1 MQFGGEALVG
11 QLHLVL
17 FLLHHL
23 DVGLGLKQFVFK
35 KLWRFIIN
43 ARVWCVSLFVFA
55 SRLLFYWSMG
65 RVLPTSLSFKLLL
78 Q

>member
-17 FLLHHL
+17 FLLHDL

-35 KLWRFIIN
+35 ELWRFIIKT
-43 ARVWCVSLFVFA
+43 RVWGVSLFVFA
-55 SRLLFYWSMG
+55 S
-65 RVLPTSLSFKLLL
+65 
-78 Q
+78 

>member
-35 KLWRFIIN
+35 ELGRFIIN
-43 ARVWCVSLFVFA
+43 ARVWGVSFYVFA
-55 SRLLFYWSMG
+55 SWLLFYWSMG
-65 RVLPTSLSFKLLL
+65 RVLSTSLSFKLFL